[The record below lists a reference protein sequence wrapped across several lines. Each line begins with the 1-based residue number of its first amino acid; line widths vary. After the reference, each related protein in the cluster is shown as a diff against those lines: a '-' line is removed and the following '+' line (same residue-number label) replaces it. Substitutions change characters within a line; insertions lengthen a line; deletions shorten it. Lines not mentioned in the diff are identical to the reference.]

1 VNPVQ
6 VYLIRHGETA
16 WSLSGQH
23 TGRSD
28 IPLTE
33 HGEAEARELAP
44 RLTGIPFSA
53 VLVSP
58 RQRALR
64 TCELAGLARGSE
76 IDPDLAEWDFGDYE
90 GQLST
95 TIRKTYPEWNAWRDG
110 SPGGEL
116 PADVTVRTD
125 RLIAR
130 LNTMHGKVA
139 LFSHGQFGASL
150 AARWIGLPIING
162 RHFVLHTASLSI
174 LGQDPG
180 DPHLRVIALWNDT
193 PATRRLDNED

>member
-1 VNPVQ
+1 MNPVQ

-16 WSLSGQH
+16 WSLTRQH

-33 HGEAEARELAP
+33 NGEAEARELAP
-44 RLTGIPFSA
+44 RLAPIRFSR

-58 RQRALR
+58 RQRARR
-64 TCELAGLARGSE
+64 TCELAGLAQDSE
-76 IDPDLAEWDFGDYE
+76 VEPDLAEWDFGDYE
-90 GQLST
+90 GQLSVD
-95 TIRKTYPEWNAWRDG
+95 IHKTYPEWNVWRDG

-116 PADVTVRTD
+116 PEDVTVRAD
-125 RLIAR
+125 RLIAH
-130 LNTMHGKVA
+130 LNTLHGNVA

-150 AARWIGLPIING
+150 AARWIGLPIISG
-162 RHFVLHTASLSI
+162 QHFVLHTASLSI
-174 LGQDPG
+174 LSQDPG

-193 PATRRLDNED
+193 SATWRFNNED